1 MNIALRKL
9 VMLDKEFTA
18 REEAAKLEGNTT
30 CPFDPIFREKVA
42 RLMEQV
48 KYI

>member
-18 REEAAKLEGNTT
+18 REEAAKLEGFTS
-30 CPFDPIFREKVA
+30 CPFDPIFRDKVA
-42 RLMEQV
+42 KVVDQIR
-48 KYI
+48 YI

>member
-9 VMLDKEFTA
+9 VMLDKEYA
-18 REEAAKLEGNTT
+18 EKEAAAKLEGFTS

-42 RLMEQV
+42 KVVDQIR
-48 KYI
+48 YI